1 METTQEIKNR
11 YKNLTCDSLGC
22 GNNLD
27 SAGIKKGEK
36 VLDLGCG
43 SGRDCIAAAKIVGST
58 GKVTGLDL
66 TPEMVIKARARIAE
80 EKVDNV
86 NFINGTIEAL
96 PLHDQSFDVVL
107 SNCVINHSRDK
118 TKVYREIWRVLKPG
132 GRFVVSDAVSK
143 EPLPQGVKNDPEA
156 WAQCYGGAVTAEEY
170 LSLIKAAGFDEVQIL
185 HKREY
190 LKNGFDFVSL
200 TLLGLKNKEV

>member
-1 METTQEIKNR
+1 MTLLVVAITLI
-11 YKNLTCDSLGC
+11 LPVL
-22 GNNLD
+22 
-27 SAGIKKGEK
+27 KKGEK

-132 GRFVVSDAVSK
+132 GAFC
-143 EPLPQGVKNDPEA
+143 GVRCCFQRTSAPR
-156 WAQCYGGAVTAEEY
+156 G
-170 LSLIKAAGFDEVQIL
+170 
-185 HKREY
+185 
-190 LKNGFDFVSL
+190 
-200 TLLGLKNKEV
+200 